1 MTAVPNPNEVLSMRF
16 RLLAPLAVA
25 LSLLSLPSHASLTT
39 DLQGLVAAATTL
51 KTQLAGITLPAPGAC
66 AELGTLNTSIE
77 NYNNSVGT
85 ITAQLTAPLTL
96 TSTDFTSLDDLS
108 RLALDMGNNAAG
120 LSQDLRTVE
129 GVYQAFEYQAALSAM
144 LRLSDDIGTMADRIL
159 EMADRILVMA
169 DNVGL
174 MADRIL
180 ITQQLQNSNVALTQ
194 AAILTTQQNMV
205 ALSDSLSTIAYNL
218 TLGQLKIDTQALA
231 DQMGA
236 TTLTS
241 SNMASALATLETA
254 TSALLTRTVS
264 LYTLTMQ
271 TSQGA
276 SHYIDGDTLTLLGDL
291 STVNKALAAAL
302 ANYAN
307 AINNLAPLTNS
318 TVLSDATASMLRLT
332 RDIGTMADRIVEM
345 GDKII
350 VMADNIGVMSLR
362 IVETQNLQQGNIVLT
377 QNSVLTAQSV
387 TLTVIKNFGL

>member
-1 MTAVPNPNEVLSMRF
+1 M
-16 RLLAPLAVA
+16 
-25 LSLLSLPSHASLTT
+25 
-39 DLQGLVAAATTL
+39 
-51 KTQLAGITLPAPGAC
+51 
-66 AELGTLNTSIE
+66 
-77 NYNNSVGT
+77 
-85 ITAQLTAPLTL
+85 
-96 TSTDFTSLDDLS
+96 
-108 RLALDMGNNAAG
+108 
-120 LSQDLRTVE
+120 
-129 GVYQAFEYQAALSAM
+129 
-144 LRLSDDIGTMADRIL
+144 
-159 EMADRILVMA
+159 
-169 DNVGL
+169 
-174 MADRIL
+174 
-180 ITQQLQNSNVALTQ
+180 
-194 AAILTTQQNMV
+194 

-241 SNMASALATLETA
+241 SAMASQLATLETA
-254 TSALLTRTVS
+254 TTALLTRTVS

-271 TSQGA
+271 TSQSA

-291 STVNKALAAAL
+291 STLNKALAAAL

-307 AINNLAPLTNS
+307 AINSLAPLTNS
-318 TVLSDATASMLRLT
+318 TVLGDATASMLRLT

-362 IVETQNLQQGNIVLT
+362 IVDTQNLQQSNIVLT

>member
-1 MTAVPNPNEVLSMRF
+1 MRIK
-16 RLLAPLAVA
+16 LLAPIAVV
-25 LSLLSLPSHASLTT
+25 LSLFSLPSQASLTT
-39 DLQGLVAAATTL
+39 DLQGLVAGLTTL
-51 KTQLAGITLPAPGAC
+51 KTQLTGINVTAPGSC
-66 AELGTLNTSIE
+66 TQLGTLNTSIE
-77 NYNNSVGT
+77 NYNASVSG
-85 ITAQLTAPLTL
+85 ITAQLPSPLTL
-96 TSTDFTSLDDLS
+96 TTTDLTSLADLS
-108 RLALDMGNNAAG
+108 NLARGMSSEAVR

-144 LRLSDDIGTMADRIL
+144 LRLSDDIGTMANRIL
-159 EMADRILVMA
+159 EMGDRILVMA
-169 DNVGL
+169 DNIGL

-218 TLGQLKIDTQALA
+218 TLGQLKIDTQALS
-231 DQMGA
+231 DQMGG

-241 SNMASALATLETA
+241 SNMASQLATLETA
-254 TSALLTRTVS
+254 TTALLTRTVS
-264 LYTLTMQ
+264 LYTWTMQ

-291 STVNKALAAAL
+291 STLNKTLATAL

-307 AINNLAPLTNS
+307 AINTLAPLTNS

-362 IVETQNLQQGNIVLT
+362 IVDTQNLQQSNIVLT